1 MIILMMTQIVF
12 SQMSMEIYAYSFMAK
27 RTGEINNHINTVKE
41 KKKKETKNIRKKTE
55 SKKAKENVTVSYI
68 KPVSGGISTSEF
80 GDTIDRYKSH
90 KGHDWAVP
98 VGTKV
103 VASATGIVEKAYF
116 SQSYGYNVLIDHENG
131 MKTRYAHM
139 SKLYVTQG
147 QRVKQEEIIGLSG
160 NTGDSTGPHLHFEMI
175 GKGQFI
181 NPLVTL
187 K

>member
-1 MIILMMTQIVF
+1 M
-12 SQMSMEIYAYSFMAK
+12 
-27 RTGEINNHINTVKE
+27 
-41 KKKKETKNIRKKTE
+41 
-55 SKKAKENVTVSYI
+55 
-68 KPVSGGISTSEF
+68 
-80 GDTIDRYKSH
+80 
-90 KGHDWAVP
+90 
-98 VGTKV
+98 
-103 VASATGIVEKAYF
+103 
-116 SQSYGYNVLIDHENG
+116 LIDHENG

-175 GKGQFI
+175 RKGQFI

>member
-27 RTGEINNHINTVKE
+27 RTGEINNHINIVKE
-41 KKKKETKNIRKKTE
+41 KKKKETKNI
-55 SKKAKENVTVSYI
+55 S
-68 KPVSGGISTSEF
+68 
-80 GDTIDRYKSH
+80 KSH

-147 QRVKQEEIIGLSG
+147 QRVKQEKIIGLSG

-175 GKGQFI
+175 RKGQFI